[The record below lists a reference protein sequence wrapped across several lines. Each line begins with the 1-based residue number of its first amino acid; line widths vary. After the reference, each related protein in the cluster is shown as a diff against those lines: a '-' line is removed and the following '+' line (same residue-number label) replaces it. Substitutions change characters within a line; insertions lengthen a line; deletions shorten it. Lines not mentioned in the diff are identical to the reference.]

1 MNKRQLQRLA
11 RHIRT
16 IPHFPHCPHPDWE
29 STGYQEYINYPTDTF
44 PENFSLL
51 YPFAILHTKGGDI
64 TVGDTAAHAL
74 VLNKVFTGVKDDTFD
89 SLSGHY
95 EVFADIFHMESDLTW
110 EILFPLVE
118 KKQRITP
125 EDMAITIEKC
135 IDGARILYH
144 LWDHVFDRCPI
155 PEATH
160 GGYPLEIRKQYEG
173 FHDLPS
179 FLKGRDYVPPRSAG

>member
-1 MNKRQLQRLA
+1 MNKRQLKQLA
-11 RHIRT
+11 RHIRS

-29 STGYQEYINYPTDTF
+29 ASGYQEYINYPTDTF
-44 PENFSLL
+44 PEHFSLL

-74 VLNKVFTGVKDDTFD
+74 VLQKVFTGVKDDTFV
-89 SLSGHY
+89 SFEQLFLS
-95 EVFADIFHMESDLTW
+95 FASVYHMEIALTW
-110 EILFPLVE
+110 ELLYPLVE
-118 KKQRITP
+118 KKQRITS

-144 LWDHVFDRCPI
+144 LWDHIFDRCPI
-155 PEATH
+155 TEAAH
-160 GGYPLEIRKQYEG
+160 GGYSIEVRKQYEG

-179 FLKGRDYVPPRSAG
+179 YLKGRDYVPPSSNG